1 MCAVCRGVTL
11 MLLIDRYMDLVH
23 TDSDFEPQDGF
34 FQLFSDPRSTRIT
47 RLQLREDLVRDRD
60 LEAVG
65 KQVRNEREL
74 FEL

>member
-1 MCAVCRGVTL
+1 MF
-11 MLLIDRYMDLVH
+11 LIDRYMDLVH

-65 KQVRNEREL
+65 KQVRNEPRTSPS
-74 FEL
+74 

>member
-1 MCAVCRGVTL
+1 

>member
-1 MCAVCRGVTL
+1 

-65 KQVRNEREL
+65 KQVRNELRASPS
-74 FEL
+74 

>member
-1 MCAVCRGVTL
+1 

-65 KQVRNEREL
+65 KQVRNEPRASPS
-74 FEL
+74 